1 MASIS
6 KDMIFAYLSG
16 LVAECGPSPSITDAA
31 SYSARANSLVK
42 PGDVIYGLKAS
53 NWSDAL
59 DIYNRYLATGSASLN
74 APVAMTAQDGSAS
87 DFETVTKR
95 KPRYTREDLLLLLE
109 EMYEEFG
116 GQFTVKQFK
125 ERAKI
130 KPTPAFETIRRYFG
144 PMRSWP
150 AAIGKPIEQKT
161 KEPKQ
166 AKQAQTRTPKAD
178 RPKSTPGGQKLEIR
192 IWIPGSSEPIVM
204 EFTIK

>member
-31 SYSARANSLVK
+31 SYSVRANSLVK
-42 PGDVIYGLKAS
+42 PGDVIYGLKAN
-53 NWSDAL
+53 NWNDAM
-59 DIYNRYLATGSASLN
+59 DTYNRYLATGSASLN
-74 APVAMTAQDGSAS
+74 VPVVMAVQDESVS
-87 DFETVTKR
+87 DLKTVTKR

-166 AKQAQTRTPKAD
+166 TQTRAPKTDHCKNA
-178 RPKSTPGGQKLEIR
+178 PNKQKLEIK